1 MATETVD
8 RSFVDSLVNDIVR
21 PAADQLLDMPYFR
34 DLRAGTLTTRRMQ
47 GFSLQHTW
55 FNRSLLKGGALRM
68 LRANGNE
75 AFMDALMGV
84 DAEVTHPDLCKKFGL
99 SLGLTEE
106 DFANMIPL
114 PEVVAH
120 TSVIVA
126 GPVIFSSPAVG
137 KGGAMSDETI
147 VQRYSLDMAEYLAK
161 PPYNLSREALRFF
174 TIHGVVDVDHSAA
187 AADGVARLAKTDHDK
202 ALVRQTVEAKVK
214 LKLANGRPSTTTTP
228 RQGTRGPTGCR
239 LVTRSW

>member
-1 MATETVD
+1 MATETID
-8 RSFVDSLVNDIVR
+8 RTFVDSLLKEIVE

-34 DLRAGTLTTRRMQ
+34 DLRAGTLTKRRMQ

-68 LRANGNE
+68 LRANGDE

-99 SLGLTEE
+99 SLGLTEN
-106 DFANMIPL
+106 DFATMIPL
-114 PEVVAH
+114 PEVIAH

-147 VQRYSLDMAEYLAK
+147 VQRYSLEMAKYLVEA
-161 PPYNLSREALRFF
+161 PYNLSRWRSAPREDRPRQSVGTPDGRVEGQAQAGQVEGHLRALRLK
-174 TIHGVVDVDHSAA
+174 SERPQC
-187 AADGVARLAKTDHDK
+187 DGAR
-202 ALVRQTVEAKVK
+202 R
-214 LKLANGRPSTTTTP
+214 
-228 RQGTRGPTGCR
+228 
-239 LVTRSW
+239 